1 MSNDPFA
8 EQPGDPLPGPGDPPP
23 PRPGDPPP
31 QWGQD
36 PTPGVPPG
44 AAAGIRAASVGK
56 RVGAFIIDGI
66 GLGIV
71 LTILLAIVG
80 IDSPY
85 IRTIIM
91 SIAGVAYFAAMEGS
105 SGQTL
110 AKKMFGIKVVA
121 ADGSPVTMQGALL
134 RRLPFYVGGL
144 LPGFLGA
151 LVSFG
156 LLLALLITT
165 IQEEPEHRGLHDKWA
180 DTKVIEV

>member
-8 EQPGDPLPGPGDPPP
+8 EQPGDP
-23 PRPGDPPP
+23 PP

-36 PTPGVPPG
+36 PG
-44 AAAGIRAASVGK
+44 AGAGIGAASVGK

-66 GLGIV
+66 GLFIV
-71 LTILLAIVG
+71 LAILLALMG
-80 IDSPY
+80 ITSPY
-85 IRTIIM
+85 FRTIIM
-91 SIAGVAYFAAMEGS
+91 SIAGVAYFALMEGS

-110 AKKMFGIKVVA
+110 AKRMFGIKVVA

-151 LVSFG
+151 LVGFG
-156 LLLALLITT
+156 LWLALLITT

-180 DTKVIEV
+180 DTKVVDV

>member
-8 EQPGDPLPGPGDPPP
+8 EQ
-23 PRPGDPPP
+23 PGDPPP

-36 PTPGVPPG
+36 PTPGVSPG
-44 AAAGIRAASVGK
+44 PGPGIRAASVGK
-56 RVGAFIIDGI
+56 RVGAFVIDGI
-66 GLGIV
+66 GLGIL
-71 LTILLAIVG
+71 LTILLGLMG
-80 IDSPY
+80 ITSPY

-91 SIAGVAYFAAMEGS
+91 SIAGVAYFALMEGS

-110 AKKMFGIKVVA
+110 AKRMFGIKVVA
-121 ADGSPVTMQGALL
+121 ADGSPVTLQGALL

-156 LLLALLITT
+156 LLLTLLITT